1 MSGRTKTKIIMA
13 ITKTTVVDK
22 IEVVG
27 WNIQCREATQFV
39 EDGQPASGKSFSRYV
54 LNPDSP
60 LDDQPQRVVD
70 VANGAWDA
78 DTRAAFEAHKAEQAA
93 AALATDEAS
102 TDAADTPAAPD
113 A

>member
-1 MSGRTKTKIIMA
+1 MA

-27 WNIQCREATQFV
+27 WHIQCREATQFV
-39 EDGQPASGKSFSRYV
+39 EDGQPVSGKSFSRYV
-54 LNPDSP
+54 LNPDSS

-78 DTRAAFEAHKAEQAA
+78 DTRAAYEAHKAEQAA
-93 AALATDEAS
+93 AEEVIDGASDAETPTEA
-102 TDAADTPAAPD
+102 
-113 A
+113 

>member
-1 MSGRTKTKIIMA
+1 MA

-22 IEVVG
+22 IEVIG
-27 WNIQCREATQFV
+27 WHVQVREATYFE
-39 EDGQPASGKSFSRYV
+39 EDGVPASSKSFHRYT
-54 LNPDSP
+54 LDPDSS

-93 AALATDEAS
+93 AEQAATDGASIAPADETPTEA
-102 TDAADTPAAPD
+102 
-113 A
+113 

>member
-1 MSGRTKTKIIMA
+1 MA
-13 ITKTTVVDK
+13 ITKEPSVDK

-39 EDGQPASGKSFSRYV
+39 EDGQPVSGKSFHRYV
-54 LNPDSP
+54 LNPDSS

-78 DTRAAFEAHKAEQAA
+78 ETRAAFEAHKAS
-93 AALATDEAS
+93 LATESAS
-102 TDAADTPAAPD
+102 DGTAEEPAATE
-113 A
+113 

>member
-1 MSGRTKTKIIMA
+1 MA
-13 ITKTTVVDK
+13 ITKITAVDK

-27 WNIQCREATQFV
+27 WHVQVREATYFE
-39 EDGQPASGKSFSRYV
+39 EDGVPASSKSFHRYT
-54 LNPDSP
+54 LDPDSS

-93 AALATDEAS
+93 AEEAATDGAS
-102 TDAADTPAAPD
+102 VDAADETPTEA
-113 A
+113 